1 MHLGFSLRKL
11 LGVIVSIGLLAVL
24 ACGPSEEEASPTTPD
39 QPAAPTATPTAQLVV
54 PEITV
59 PTPTATP
66 VPPAPGVTAA
76 PQPTNTPTPVPEG
89 GGPVYGGTTAIGVA
103 GVGSPGHFDAVGGSA
118 GYGWTGLGL
127 IGNVFG
133 QVLRFSLADK
143 QTVENDLAESWSVD
157 DDGTTYRFQIRDN
170 IYDHE
175 GNRLTAEDAAYSLYR
190 YIERPQGL
198 SSKRQG
204 CLRQYVKPVQDD
216 MMAQLPEP
224 GVEAVSDT
232 ELIVRTKDSVV
243 AFVACFVSPWTSI
256 MPDTYT
262 KAIDESGEWRDV
274 DFTRGEVIGTGPF
287 ILKVFE
293 DNNRAEL
300 ERNPNYF
307 LSEYPYMDGYSV
319 LAIPDANTRVAA
331 FMAGQVD
338 YLGLFGDA
346 PSPRDVERI
355 VARLGEDAVRQPRV
369 NANGWR
375 GFPLNTM
382 KPPFGPV
389 GDPTADKLRTAIQWM
404 ADRNE
409 FNQLAFNGTGHLST
423 PYFIG
428 WDWIHTVDEWL
439 EQYKGLD
446 STPDVK
452 ARDLA
457 DAQAIMTEL
466 GYSESNPL
474 QVHFVCATGNRRDC
488 EVFDQ
493 QLERIWIQADL
504 KLADTYASA
513 DKSGQEGNFQIIQIS
528 KGLSFQD
535 PDGYSVST
543 FLTWQEG
550 GRNYSGWVD
559 PEWRDLMNQQSFIRD
574 QAERAAIIRQMA
586 RIFWDDAHMI
596 GMVRPGVIGL
606 HRSTWHNWTPPIV
619 HTDSYSLERVW
630 LSDDMM

>member
-1 MHLGFSLRKL
+1 MHLGLSLRKL

-24 ACGPSEEEASPTTPD
+24 ACGPSEEATPTPTTPD
-39 QPAAPTATPTAQLVV
+39 APT
-54 PEITV
+54 
-59 PTPTATP
+59 PTPTAALAVPTIITTPPTPTPTP

-76 PQPTNTPTPVPEG
+76 PQPTSTPTPVPDDHETR
-89 GGPVYGGTTAIGVA
+89 YGGTTAIGVR

-118 GYGWTGLGL
+118 GYGWTGLGF
-127 IGNVFG
+127 IGNVWG

-143 QTVENDLAESWSVD
+143 QSIEVDLAESWSVD
-157 DDGTTYRFQIRDN
+157 ADGTTYRFQIRDN
-170 IYDHE
+170 IYDHD

-204 CLRQYVKPVQDD
+204 CLRQYVKDVTDETG
-216 MMAQLPEP
+216 ATLPEP

-307 LSEYPYMDGYSV
+307 LPEYPYMDGYSV
-319 LAIPDANTRVAA
+319 LAIPDPNTRTAA

-355 VARLGEDAVRQPRV
+355 VARLGEDAVKQPRV

-389 GDPTADKLRTAIQWM
+389 GDPVADDLRTAIQWM

-409 FNQLAFNGTGHLST
+409 FNKLAFNATGHLST

-428 WDWIHTVDEWL
+428 WDWIHTEEEWL
-439 EQYKGLD
+439 AQYKGLD

-457 DAQAIMTEL
+457 DAQALMQKH
-466 GYSESNPL
+466 GYGPDNPL
-474 QVHFVCATGNRRDC
+474 QVHFMCATGNRKDC

-493 QLERIWIQADL
+493 QLERIWIEADL
-504 KLADTYASA
+504 EIAPDYASS
-513 DKSGQEGNFQIIQIS
+513 DKAGQEGNFQVIQIS

-550 GRNYSGWVD
+550 GRNYSGHVND
-559 PEWRDLMNQQSFIRD
+559 EWRALMNQQSFIRD
-574 QAERAAIIRQMA
+574 QAERAVIIRQMA

-606 HRSTWHNWTPPIV
+606 HRSTWQNWTPPIV

-630 LSDDMM
+630 LDDTM

>member
-1 MHLGFSLRKL
+1 MHLGLSLRKL

-24 ACGPSEEEASPTTPD
+24 ACGPSEEATPTPTTPD
-39 QPAAPTATPTAQLVV
+39 APTPTPTAALQV
-54 PEITV
+54 PQITV

-66 VPPAPGVTAA
+66 VPPAPGVTAV

-89 GGPVYGGTTAIGVA
+89 GGPVYGGTTAIGA
-103 GVGSPGHFDAVGGSA
+103 SGVGSPGQFDFTGNTV
-118 GYGWTGLGL
+118 GYGWTALGFA
-127 IGNVFG
+127 GNVWS
-133 QVLRFSLADK
+133 QLLRFSLADK
-143 QTVENDLAESWSVD
+143 QTVENDLAESWSLD
-157 DDGTTYRFQIRDN
+157 ADGTTYRFQIRDN
-170 IYDHE
+170 IFDHD
-175 GNRLTAEDAAYSLYR
+175 GNRFTAEDAAYSLYR
-190 YIERPQGL
+190 YIDRPNGL

-204 CLRQYVKPVQDD
+204 CLRAYVKNVVDD
-216 MMAQLPEP
+216 MGSPLPEP
-224 GVEAVSDT
+224 GVEALSDT
-232 ELIVRTKDSVV
+232 ELVVRLKAPRA
-243 AFVACFVSPWTSI
+243 AFVACFVSPWTAV

-262 KAIDESGEWRDV
+262 RPIDESGTWRDI
-274 DFTRGEVIGTGPF
+274 DFTKGEVVGTGAF
-287 ILKVFE
+287 MLTVFE
-293 DNNRAEL
+293 DNNRAGL

-307 LSEYPYMDGYSV
+307 LPEYPYLDGYEV

-346 PSPRDVERI
+346 PSPRDVARI
-355 VARLGEDAVRQPRV
+355 VDRLGEDAIRQPRV

-375 GFPLNTM
+375 GFPLNTQ

-428 WDWIHTVDEWL
+428 WSWIHTVDEWL
-439 EQYKGLD
+439 AEYKGLD
-446 STPDVK
+446 ATPDVK

-466 GYSESNPL
+466 GYGPDNPL
-474 QVHFVCATGNRRDC
+474 VVEFVCSVGSTRDC

-493 QLERIWIQADL
+493 QLEDIWIEADL
-504 KLADTYASA
+504 NIAPDYASS
-513 DKSGQEGNFQIIQIS
+513 DKAGEEGNFQVIQIS

-543 FLTWQEG
+543 YLTWEEG
-550 GRNYSGWVD
+550 GRNYSGHVNA
-559 PEWRDLMNQQSFIRD
+559 EWRDLLEQQLVIND
-574 QAERAAIIRQMA
+574 QEERAVVLRQMA

-606 HRSTWHNWTPPIV
+606 HRSTWQNWTPPIV
-619 HTDSYSLERVW
+619 HTDAYSMERVW

>member
-39 QPAAPTATPTAQLVV
+39 QPAAPTATPTAALQV
-54 PEITV
+54 PQITV

-89 GGPVYGGTTAIGVA
+89 GGPVYGGTTAIGQD
-103 GVGSPGHFDAVGGSA
+103 GVGDGHLDPAGNLA
-118 GYGWTGLGL
+118 GYGWGSLGL
-127 IGNVFG
+127 MGSTWS
-133 QVLRFSLADK
+133 QLLRFSVADK
-143 QTVENDLAESWSVD
+143 QTVELDLAEAWSVD
-157 DDGTTYRFQIRDN
+157 DDGTTYRFTIRDDVF
-170 IYDHE
+170 DHE
-175 GNRLTAEDAAYSLYR
+175 GNRFTAEDAAYQLYR
-190 YIERPQGL
+190 YIERPNSL

-204 CLRQYVKPVQDD
+204 CLRQYVGDIEDD
-216 MMAQLPEP
+216 MGATVPVP

-232 ELIVRTKDSVV
+232 ELIVRTKSPAV
-243 AFVACFVSPWTSI
+243 AFVACFVSPWTGM

-262 KAIDESGEWRDV
+262 KPIDESGTYRDI
-274 DFTRGEVIGTGPF
+274 DFGAGEAVGTGPF
-287 ILKVFE
+287 VLTEVEAADRMTF
-293 DNNRAEL
+293 
-300 ERNPNYF
+300 ERNSNYF
-307 LSEYPYMDGYSV
+307 MSEYPYLDGFQIF
-319 LAIPDANTRVAA
+319 AIPDANTRVAA
-331 FMAGQVD
+331 FLAGSVD

-355 VARLGEDAVRQPRV
+355 VARLGEDAIKQPRV

-375 GFPLNTM
+375 GFPLNTQ

-428 WDWIHTVDEWL
+428 WDWIHTADEWL
-439 EQYKGLD
+439 AQYKGLD

-457 DAQAIMTEL
+457 DAQDIMTEL

-474 QVHFVCATGNRRDC
+474 EVQFVCAIGNRRDC

-493 QLERIWIQADL
+493 QLERIWINADL
-504 KLADTYASA
+504 QLAPDWGSA
-513 DKSGQEGNFQIIQIS
+513 DNAGERGDFQIIQIS

-543 FLTWQEG
+543 YLLWEEG
-550 GRNYSGWVD
+550 GRNYSGWVN

-574 QAERAAIIRQMA
+574 QAERAEILRQMS

-606 HRSTWHNWTPPIV
+606 HRSTWQNWTPPIV

>member
-1 MHLGFSLRKL
+1 MHLGLSLRKL
-11 LGVIVSIGLLAVL
+11 LGVTVSIGLLAVL
-24 ACGPSEEEASPTTPD
+24 ACGPSEE
-39 QPAAPTATPTAQLVV
+39 ATPTPTAPDAPTPTPTAALQV
-54 PEITV
+54 PQITV

-66 VPPAPGVTAA
+66 VPPPPGTTATPRPA
-76 PQPTNTPTPVPEG
+76 DTPTPVPEG
-89 GGPVYGGTTAIGVA
+89 GGPVYGGTTAIGQRL
-103 GVGSPGHFDAVGGSA
+103 VGSPGHFDASGGSA
-118 GYGWTGLGL
+118 GYGWSGLGL
-127 IGNVFG
+127 IGNVWG
-133 QVLRFSLADK
+133 QVLRFSVADK
-143 QTVENDLAESWSVD
+143 QTVEEDLAESWSVD
-157 DDGTTYRFQIRDN
+157 DDGTTYRFTIRDN

-175 GNRLTAEDAAYSLYR
+175 GNRFTAEDAAYSLYR
-190 YIERPQGL
+190 YIERPNGL

-204 CLRQYVKPVQDD
+204 CLRQYVKPVNDD
-216 MMAQLPEP
+216 SMAQLPEP

-262 KAIDESGEWRDV
+262 RAIDESGEWRDV
-274 DFTRGEVIGTGPF
+274 DFARGEVMGTGPF
-287 ILKVFE
+287 KMTVFE
-293 DNNRAEL
+293 DENRVEL

-307 LSEYPYMDGYSV
+307 LPEYPYLDGYSI
-319 LAIPDANTRVAA
+319 LAIPDPNTRVAA

-355 VARLGEDAVRQPRV
+355 VARLGEDAVKQPRV

-389 GDPTADKLRTAIQWM
+389 GDPVADDLRTAIQWM

-409 FNQLAFNGTGHLST
+409 FNKLAFNGTGHLST

-428 WDWIHTVDEWL
+428 WNWIYTEEEWL
-439 EQYKGLD
+439 AQYKGLD

-452 ARDLA
+452 AKDLA
-457 DAQAIMTEL
+457 DAQALMQKH
-466 GYSESNPL
+466 GYGPDNPL
-474 QVHFVCATGNRRDC
+474 KVHFMCATGNRKDC

-493 QLERIWIQADL
+493 QLERIWIEADL
-504 KLADTYASA
+504 EIAPDYASS
-513 DKSGQEGNFQIIQIS
+513 DKAGQEGNFQIIQIS

-550 GRNYSGWVD
+550 GRNYSGHVD
-559 PEWRDLMNQQSFIRD
+559 DEWRALMNQQSFIRD
-574 QAERAAIIRQMA
+574 QAERAVIIRQMA

-606 HRSTWHNWTPPIV
+606 HRSNWQNWTPPIV

-630 LSDDMM
+630 LSEDMM